1 MEITKIKRNGCEVNV
16 IFTGAQYIF
25 HNAFYGILAVAE
37 RKGYKPEDNNHF
49 TVYYGNHQT
58 LGGSFAG
65 TYCLT
70 MAKSFIKQNES
81 KYIQVNTTFDEVQ
94 EDLDTWWM
102 DFKAKRR

>member
-1 MEITKIKRNGCEVNV
+1 MEITKIKRNECEVNV

-25 HNAFYGILAVAE
+25 HNSFYGILAVAE
-37 RKGYKPEDNNHF
+37 RKGYKPEDTNHF
-49 TVYYGNHQT
+49 TVYYGNQQT

-70 MAKSFIKQNES
+70 MAKSFIKRNES
-81 KYIQVNTTFDEVQ
+81 KYIQVNTTFDDVQ

>member
-1 MEITKIKRNGCEVNV
+1 MEITKIKRNECEVNV

-37 RKGYKPEDNNHF
+37 RKGYKPEDTNHF
-49 TVYYGNHQT
+49 TVYYGNHQI

-70 MAKSFIKQNES
+70 MAKSFIKRNES
-81 KYIQVNTTFDEVQ
+81 KYVEVNTTFDEVQ